1 MELKNLKDKLDSM
14 RDSELTLLKNAQQNQ
29 LDLLNREIDKLQ
41 EIIDDRTREMEQF
54 IVERNQMRNDKEN
67 EIINCKAELETQLNE
82 NKNLII
88 RYEDKL
94 KNCDYEYKVKEEELE
109 TTKAYYESEIR
120 TLKTEKD
127 TVNSLLDNKNDEL
140 QRSRS

>member
-1 MELKNLKDKLDSM
+1 
-14 RDSELTLLKNAQQNQ
+14 
-29 LDLLNREIDKLQ
+29 
-41 EIIDDRTREMEQF
+41 MEQF

-94 KNCDYEYKVKEEELE
+94 KNCDYEYKVKEEEL
-109 TTKAYYESEIR
+109 
-120 TLKTEKD
+120 
-127 TVNSLLDNKNDEL
+127 
-140 QRSRS
+140 